1 MKLSK
6 RIRLLCGW
14 MLLALCCLFTAC
26 AGALTFE
33 AQLVS
38 GGRPCPVLSVEKEEG
53 QYLLLPAFADL
64 SKLVIT
70 ADEAADGLVWQ
81 NEAGETVAFESGKA
95 VNWPAVSDE
104 TEEGGYAA
112 LLTDASTGE
121 EVTTL
126 HVMKSENLRAMFL
139 FSADP
144 AQDRVWLEDCLKHE
158 KITSANMMLVDTNG
172 HLDTGMHVEEIRGR
186 GNGTWDAPKHAYQMK
201 MDKKVDLL
209 KTGIGTEKNK
219 IWILLANAYDPT
231 LLRNRFVMD
240 MALELGMTETSMSES
255 IDLYYDGE
263 YRGNYLLCEKVE
275 VKPGRIEIEEADD
288 ILALM
293 NGPVTDH
300 LPVGQDVNRFGV
312 PYTYL
317 EGFRDGGYLKGSYM
331 LELEYV
337 GNTLSERCFFTLKD
351 NTTWGLR
358 SPDGASRRMME
369 LISENTQEAWNTLMN
384 MGVDPE
390 TGKRFE
396 DYFDMETFVL
406 PVLLGEALYNEDAFA
421 YSSTFLIKET
431 NSHLLRCGP
440 VWDYDLSCSYRLGK
454 DGTEVTAYKKGDLTR
469 EFLSV
474 PSFRKLCRKYYIET
488 LYPTIQNMLH
498 GTKDGRY
505 LKTLDHYVEQIA
517 ASQRMNE
524 VIWGVSTHKTLI
536 CDETFEECI
545 DTTRD
550 FLDTRSNWLKDEA
563 ESWQFD
569 NADDNY
575 FTMTTYYGREI
586 ADAKIEANVGTNARI
601 RKMDISHEWL
611 EDDELDL
618 YVLNLIIDPVEGFSF
633 TEDTCITI
641 NYSDLP
647 FELMEDGSIELEC
660 CFTVGLEEEVLY
672 GGDNY
677 HWFEPYI
684 TENDW

>member
-1 MKLSK
+1 MLKHCK
-6 RIRLLCGW
+6 RSRLLCGW
-14 MLLALCCLFTAC
+14 MLMMALCCCLTAAAC
-26 AGALTFE
+26 AHTLS
-33 AQLVS
+33 AQLTV
-38 GGRPCPVLSVEKEEG
+38 GTEVCTILPYEKEEG

-64 SKLVIT
+64 NKLVIT
-70 ADEAADGLVWQ
+70 TDEPADSLCWE
-81 NEAGETVAFESGKA
+81 NEAGESTPFVSGEA
-95 VNWPAVSDE
+95 VNWLAVSDE
-104 TEEGGYAA
+104 TEDGLYTAQ
-112 LLTDASTGE
+112 LVDDGE
-121 EVTTL
+121 TVATV
-126 HVMKSENLRAMFL
+126 HVRKSANLRSMFIT
-139 FSADP
+139 SDDP
-144 AQDRVWLEDCLKHE
+144 AQDRYWLEDCLKHE
-158 KITSANMMLVDTNG
+158 KITSAGMILADVNG
-172 HLDTGMHVEEIRGR
+172 HLDTKMHVEAIRGR

-201 MDKKVDLL
+201 LDKKVDLL

-219 IWILLANAYDPT
+219 TWILLANAYDPT

-288 ILALM
+288 ILALI

-300 LPVGQDVNRFGV
+300 LAVGREWNRYGV
-312 PYTYL
+312 PYTFL
-317 EGFRDGGYLKGSYM
+317 DGFRDGGYLKGSYM

-337 GNTLSERCFFTLKD
+337 GNTLSERCYFTLKD

-358 SPDGASRRMME
+358 SPEGASQRMME
-369 LISENTQEAWNTLMN
+369 HISENTQEAWNTLMN
-384 MGVDPE
+384 MGTDPE

-396 DYFDMETFVL
+396 EYFDMDTFVL
-406 PVLLGEALYNEDAFA
+406 PVLLGEVLYNVDAFA

-454 DGTEVTAYKKGDLTR
+454 DGTEVTMYKQGDLTR

-474 PSFRKLCRKYYIET
+474 PVFRKLCQKYYIET
-488 LYPTIQNMLH
+488 LYPTLQNMLH

-505 LKTLDHYVEQIA
+505 LKTLDNYVSEIA
-517 ASQRMNE
+517 ASQKMNE
-524 VIWGVSTHKTLI
+524 VIWGVTTHKTLL
-536 CDETFEECI
+536 CEETFEENI
-545 DTTRD
+545 ETTRD

-563 ESWQFD
+563 ETWQFE

-586 ADAKIEANVGTNARI
+586 ADAKIEADVGTNARI
-601 RKMDISHEWL
+601 RSMEIWQEEW
-611 EDDELDL
+611 DDEEMDL
-618 YVLNLIIDPVEGFSF
+618 YILDLIIDPVEGFSF
-633 TEDTCITI
+633 TDDTCISI

-647 FELMEDGSIELEC
+647 YDLQEDGSIHIEC

-677 HWFEPYI
+677 HWYEPYI